1 MGITRTRKNREPRS
15 KSKRKKK
22 PHPDKRPMNEFK
34 TPMKKFVSHKIF
46 REIDVGNCLT
56 DKSSF
61 TPFVGLSGVEP
72 LEKNRKK
79 EKIKQSSSR

>member
-1 MGITRTRKNREPRS
+1 
-15 KSKRKKK
+15 
-22 PHPDKRPMNEFK
+22 MNEFK
-34 TPMKKFVSHKIF
+34 TPLKKFVSHKIF

-61 TPFVGLSGVEP
+61 TPFAGLSGVEP

-79 EKIKQSSSR
+79 RKDKAKFKWVGKYFRVKIVNSKHSSKYSKAIW